1 MEYAGRRSTMQPHG
15 DPYGNARSNLP
26 VPSTVKKPGQGHGR
40 MSLAGPAIRA
50 PYPMPPPTNPRQS
63 LMRSQNVNPLLQ
75 SATKPQNYGRTPLH
89 SNQRRPSMWPG
100 GNQGVAPPSSQGFAK
115 DTRPLRDRSFQ
126 SKMRH
131 DICAYLNSHIDGPRI
146 APQTL
151 QSCSGNNF
159 REIFKTLI
167 SCLDPNWPLDM
178 DRFEDLLVQS
188 LRGLK
193 YPYLGQIDV
202 RWLSAPAAM
211 HSWPTLL
218 GMLHWLAELAKAR
231 DQYMN
236 SDDPTLQQPERIP
249 VEFDDNIHHH
259 MALALDHNV
268 SSYERFLEGA
278 NDFMDQEK
286 VLEERYERKD
296 ASVLAD
302 LDQRREKLK
311 ELQLEWEQLKKS
323 APPYEDLKKDNGSLK
338 RDKLKFEEILRRY
351 EERRQKWVRQVQDE
365 KTELEY
371 NMANLEKLHA
381 EEQRLM
387 DIVKVQNLSPEEVL
401 RMNTDHENLSRELE
415 SLKHKIA
422 ETSQVVVRLEV
433 SLTRKVSDAEEA
445 LDQYTSLLSTLELF
459 PPLPPPLEDVD
470 LTIDLHSAAA
480 NPQGLLT
487 GADIRKV
494 VKPTLNRIAEMKMT
508 ARADVESDRIKVDDE
523 LDQLTLECETIEEEV
538 LEVMGKT
545 NALNDQADELREAA
559 QQEALVSN
567 AEASR
572 LERDLAA
579 ARTAAMANGV
589 GVKSRLQALQI
600 AYREQ
605 VEKVNRL
612 KEDTVRAVIKNSSD
626 IVAFK
631 DEVSKQL
638 QYLRD
643 FAEAN

>member
-1 MEYAGRRSTMQPHG
+1 MEYGRRSTMQPHG

-26 VPSTVKKPGQGHGR
+26 VPSTVKKSSHGHGR
-40 MSLAGPAIRA
+40 MSLAGPAMRA
-50 PYPMPPPTNPRQS
+50 PYPIPPGTNPRQS

-75 SATKPQNYGRTPLH
+75 SASKPQNYGRTPMR
-89 SNQRRPSMWPG
+89 SNNRRGSMWQG
-100 GNQGVAPPSSQGFAK
+100 GSQGSAPPSSQTYAK
-115 DTRPLRDRSFQ
+115 DTRPLRDKSFQ
-126 SKMRH
+126 AKMRQ
-131 DICAYLNSHIDGPRI
+131 DIGTFLMSTGFEV
-146 APQTL
+146 APQML
-151 QSCSGNNF
+151 QNITGKDF
-159 REIFKTLI
+159 RAVFQHLIEWLDPLWPFKTEQ
-167 SCLDPNWPLDM
+167 
-178 DRFEDLLVQS
+178 RFEEQFMQA
-188 LRGLK
+188 LRAMR

-202 RWLSAPAAM
+202 KWLPTPAAM
-211 HSWPTLL
+211 HSWPSLL
-218 GMLHWLAELAKAR
+218 GALHWLVELCRAR
-231 DQYMN
+231 EHYMN
-236 SDDPTLQQPERIP
+236 SGHPTLQDPALIP
-249 VEFDDNIHHH
+249 DEFDDISHHL
-259 MALALDHNV
+259 ALAFDHHTRAYV
-268 SSYERFLEGA
+268 DFLQGQDVFPE
-278 NDFMDQEK
+278 QEK
-286 VLEERYERKD
+286 ILEERYARKD
-296 ASVLAD
+296 ARVLAD
-302 LDQRREKLK
+302 LEQLRERLA
-311 ELQLEWEQLKKS
+311 EIQAEWEQLKKS
-323 APPYEDLKKDNGSLK
+323 APPFEELKKDNGSLR
-338 RDKLKFEEILRRY
+338 RDKLKFEEILRRF
-351 EERRQKWVRQVQDE
+351 EERKQKWMRLVQDE

-371 NMANLEKLHA
+371 NLASLQKMHA
-381 EEQRLM
+381 EEQRLA

-401 RMNTDHENLSRELE
+401 RMNTEHESLSRELE

-445 LDQYTSLLSTLELF
+445 LDQYTSLLSTLGLF

-480 NPQGLLT
+480 NPQGLLS

-494 VKPTLNRIAEMKMT
+494 VKPTLSRITEMKRT
-508 ARADVESDRIKVDDE
+508 AHAEVESERIRVDDE

-538 LEVMGKT
+538 LEVMNKT

-638 QYLRD
+638 QYLRE

>member
-1 MEYAGRRSTMQPHG
+1 MW
-15 DPYGNARSNLP
+15 
-26 VPSTVKKPGQGHGR
+26 QGG
-40 MSLAGPAIRA
+40 S
-50 PYPMPPPTNPRQS
+50 QS
-63 LMRSQNVNPLLQ
+63 SV
-75 SATKPQNYGRTPLH
+75 
-89 SNQRRPSMWPG
+89 
-100 GNQGVAPPSSQGFAK
+100 PPSSQTFAK

-126 SKMRH
+126 AKMRQ
-131 DICAYLNSHIDGPRI
+131 DIATFLISTGYEV
-146 APQTL
+146 APQML
-151 QSCSGNNF
+151 QNITGKDF
-159 REIFKTLI
+159 RAVFQHLI
-167 SCLDPNWPLDM
+167 VYLDPLWPFRPEQ
-178 DRFEDLLVQS
+178 RFEEQFMQA
-188 LRGLK
+188 LRAMK
-193 YPYLGQIDV
+193 YPYVGQIDIK
-202 RWLSAPAAM
+202 WLPTPAAM
-211 HSWPTLL
+211 HSWPALL
-218 GMLHWLAELAKAR
+218 GALHWLVELGRAR
-231 DQYMN
+231 EHYMD
-236 SDDPTLQQPERIP
+236 SRHPTLQDPALVP
-249 VEFDDNIHHH
+249 DEFDDIHHH
-259 MALALDHNV
+259 LALAFDHN
-268 SSYERFLEGA
+268 SRAYEVFLQGQDVFPEE
-278 NDFMDQEK
+278 EK
-286 VLEERYERKD
+286 MLEERYAKKD
-296 ASVLAD
+296 ARVFTD
-302 LDQRREKLK
+302 LEQLRERLK
-311 ELQLEWEQLKKS
+311 EIQAEWEQLKKS
-323 APPYEDLKKDNGSLK
+323 APPFEELKKDNGSLR
-338 RDKLKFEEILRRY
+338 RDKLKFEEILRRF
-351 EERRQKWVRQVQDE
+351 EERKQKWTRLVQDE

-371 NMANLEKLHA
+371 NLANLEKMHA
-381 EEQRLM
+381 EEQRLS

-401 RMNTDHENLSRELE
+401 RMNTEHESLTRELE

-445 LDQYTSLLSTLELF
+445 LDQYTTLLSSLGLF

-470 LTIDLHSAAA
+470 LTIDLHSAAS

-494 VKPTLNRIAEMKMT
+494 VKPTLSRITEMKRT
-508 ARADVESDRIKVDDE
+508 AHAEVESERIRVDDD
-523 LDQLTLECETIEEEV
+523 LDQLNLECETIEEEV
-538 LEVMGKT
+538 LEVMNKT
-545 NALNDQADELREAA
+545 NALSDQADELREAA

>member
-1 MEYAGRRSTMQPHG
+1 MDYGRRSTMQPLA

-26 VPSTVKKPGQGHGR
+26 VPSTVKKSTHGHGR
-40 MSLAGPAIRA
+40 MSLAGPAMRA
-50 PYPMPPPTNPRQS
+50 PYPIPPGTNPRQS
-63 LMRSQNVNPLLQ
+63 LMRSQNINPLLQ
-75 SATKPQNYGRTPLH
+75 SASKPPNYGRTPMR
-89 SNQRRPSMWPG
+89 SNNRRGSMWQG
-100 GNQGVAPPSSQGFAK
+100 GNQNSALPSSQTYSK

-126 SKMRH
+126 AKMRQDVATFLISTGFDVAPQLLQNITGKDFRAVFQH
-131 DICAYLNSHIDGPRI
+131 LIAYLDPLW
-146 APQTL
+146 P
-151 QSCSGNNF
+151 
-159 REIFKTLI
+159 FK
-167 SCLDPNWPLDM
+167 SEQ
-178 DRFEDLLVQS
+178 RFEEQFMQALKAM
-188 LRGLK
+188 K
-193 YPYLGQIDV
+193 YPYIGQIDIK
-202 RWLSAPAAM
+202 WLPTPAAM
-211 HSWPTLL
+211 HSWPALL
-218 GMLHWLAELAKAR
+218 GALHWLVVLGRAR
-231 DQYMN
+231 EHYMD
-236 SDDPTLQQPERIP
+236 SRHPTLQDPTLIP
-249 VEFDDNIHHH
+249 DEFDDIHHH
-259 MALALDHNV
+259 LALAFDHN
-268 SSYERFLEGA
+268 SRAYEVFLQGQDVFPEE
-278 NDFMDQEK
+278 EK
-286 VLEERYERKD
+286 MLEERYARKD
-296 ASVLAD
+296 ARVFAD
-302 LDQRREKLK
+302 LEQLQERLK
-311 ELQLEWEQLKKS
+311 EIQAEWEQLKKS
-323 APPYEDLKKDNGSLK
+323 APPFEELKKDNGSLR
-338 RDKLKFEEILRRY
+338 RDKLKFEEILRRF
-351 EERRQKWVRQVQDE
+351 EERKQKWTRLVQDE

-371 NMANLEKLHA
+371 NLANLEKMHA
-381 EEQRLM
+381 EEQRLSG
-387 DIVKVQNLSPEEVL
+387 IVKVQNLSPEEVL
-401 RMNTDHENLSRELE
+401 RMNTEHESLTRELE

-445 LDQYTSLLSTLELF
+445 LDQYTSLLSSLGLF

-470 LTIDLHSAAA
+470 LTIDLHSAASS
-480 NPQGLLT
+480 PQGLLT

-494 VKPTLNRIAEMKMT
+494 VKPTLSRITELKRTAHAE
-508 ARADVESDRIKVDDE
+508 VESERIRIDDE

-538 LEVMGKT
+538 LEVTNKT
-545 NALNDQADELREAA
+545 NALSDQADELREAA

-626 IVAFK
+626 IVSFK

>member
-1 MEYAGRRSTMQPHG
+1 MAPHA

-26 VPSTVKKPGQGHGR
+26 MPSTIKKPSHGHGR

-50 PYPMPPPTNPRQS
+50 PYPMPPPSNPRQS

-75 SATKPQNYGRTPLH
+75 SASKPPAYGRTPMH
-89 SNQRRPSMWPG
+89 NNIRRGSMWQG
-100 GNQGVAPPSSQGFAK
+100 GNQAAAPPSSQTK

-126 SKMRH
+126 AKMRQ
-131 DICAYLNSHIDGPRI
+131 DVGTYLMNTGFDVV
-146 APQTL
+146 PQML
-151 QSCSGNNF
+151 QNITGKDF
-159 REIFKTLI
+159 RAVFQHLVT
-167 SCLDPNWPLDM
+167 CLDPLWPFELEI
-178 DRFEDLLVQS
+178 RFEDHFMQA
-188 LRGLK
+188 LRAMK
-193 YPYLGQIDV
+193 YPYVGQIDMK
-202 RWLSAPAAM
+202 WLPTPAAM
-211 HSWPTLL
+211 HSWPALL
-218 GMLHWLAELAKAR
+218 GMLHWLAELGKAR
-231 DQYMN
+231 GQYMT
-236 SDDPTLQQPERIP
+236 SGHPSLQDPTLVPD
-249 VEFDDNIHHH
+249 EFDDNNHHL
-259 MALALDHNV
+259 ALALDHNTTA
-268 SSYERFLEGA
+268 YEVFLQGRDVFPEE
-278 NDFMDQEK
+278 EK
-286 VLEERYERKD
+286 LLEERYARKD
-296 ASVLAD
+296 SRVLSD
-302 LDQRREKLK
+302 LEQRREKLL
-311 ELQLEWEQLKKS
+311 EIQTEWEQLKKS
-323 APPYEDLKKDNGSLK
+323 APPFEELKKDNGSLK
-338 RDKLKFEEILRRY
+338 RDKLKFEEILRRF
-351 EERRQKWVRQVQDE
+351 EERKQKWLRQVQDE

-371 NMANLEKLHA
+371 NLADLEKIRA
-381 EEQRLM
+381 EEERLLG
-387 DIVKVQNLSPEEVL
+387 IVKEQNLSPEEVL
-401 RMNTDHENLSRELE
+401 RMNTDHQNLTRELE
-415 SLKHKIA
+415 SLKHKKHEI
-422 ETSQVVVRLEV
+422 SQVVVRLEV

-445 LDQYTSLLSTLELF
+445 LDQYTSLLSTLGLF
-459 PPLPPPLEDVD
+459 PPMAPPLEDVD

-480 NPQGLLT
+480 NPSGLLT

-508 ARADVESDRIKVDDE
+508 SRADVESERIRVDDE
-523 LDQLTLECETIEEEV
+523 LDQLTLECETVEEEV
-538 LEVMGKT
+538 LEVMNKT
-545 NALNDQADELREAA
+545 NTLNDQADELREARIPFIRAAA

>member
-1 MEYAGRRSTMQPHG
+1 MEFGRRSTMQPHG

-26 VPSTVKKPGQGHGR
+26 VPATVKKSTHGHGR
-40 MSLAGPAIRA
+40 MSLAGPAMRA
-50 PYPMPPPTNPRQS
+50 PYPIPPGTNPRQS
-63 LMRSQNVNPLLQ
+63 LMRSHNINPLLQ
-75 SATKPQNYGRTPLH
+75 SASKPQNYGRTPMR
-89 SNQRRPSMWPG
+89 SNNRRGSMWQG
-100 GNQGVAPPSSQGFAK
+100 GSQGSAPPSSQSYAK
-115 DTRPLRDRSFQ
+115 DTRPLRDKSFQ
-126 SKMRH
+126 AKMRQ
-131 DICAYLNSHIDGPRI
+131 DVGMFLMNTGFEV
-146 APQTL
+146 APQML
-151 QSCSGNNF
+151 QNITGKDF
-159 REIFKTLI
+159 RAVFQHLI
-167 SCLDPNWPLDM
+167 ECLDPIWSFKVEQ
-178 DRFEDLLVQS
+178 RFEEQFMQV
-188 LRGLK
+188 LRAMK
-193 YPYLGQIDV
+193 YPYIGQIDIK
-202 RWLSAPAAM
+202 WLPTPAAM
-211 HSWPTLL
+211 HSWPSLL
-218 GMLHWLAELAKAR
+218 GMLHWLVELCKAR
-231 DQYMN
+231 EHYMN
-236 SDDPTLQQPERIP
+236 SGHPTLQDPALIP
-249 VEFDDNIHHH
+249 DEFDDICHHL
-259 MALALDHNV
+259 ALAFDHHSRAYV
-268 SSYERFLEGA
+268 DFLQGQDVFPE
-278 NDFMDQEK
+278 QEK
-286 VLEERYERKD
+286 ILEERYARKD
-296 ASVLAD
+296 ARVLAD
-302 LDQRREKLK
+302 LEQLRERLV
-311 ELQLEWEQLKKS
+311 EIQTEWEQLKKS
-323 APPYEDLKKDNGSLK
+323 APPFEELKKDNGSLR
-338 RDKLKFEEILRRY
+338 RDKLKFEEILRRF
-351 EERRQKWVRQVQDE
+351 EERKHKWLRLVQDE

-371 NMANLEKLHA
+371 NLATLEKMHA
-381 EEQRLM
+381 EEQRLA
-387 DIVKVQNLSPEEVL
+387 DIVKVQNLTPEEVL
-401 RMNTDHENLSRELE
+401 RMNTEHESLSRELE

-445 LDQYTSLLSTLELF
+445 LDQYTSLLSTLGLF
-459 PPLPPPLEDVD
+459 PPLPPPLENVD

-480 NPQGLLT
+480 NPQGLLS

-494 VKPTLNRIAEMKMT
+494 VKPTLSRITEMKRT
-508 ARADVESDRIKVDDE
+508 DHAEVESERIRVEDE
-523 LDQLTLECETIEEEV
+523 LDQLTLECETIEEEA
-538 LEVMGKT
+538 LEVMNKT